1 MAWCASPHSSMDVVH
16 TFSSQGFVILRSC
29 LDSAAVSSFVEAIAS
44 DLSSGHHNETPLGR
58 IELNDSSTWPR
69 AGNLA
74 AHRIVEVVP
83 APSPHTDVRGDS
95 RERAVHWRS
104 LQDRGHSLGR
114 ALDALLGD
122 GAWEIPCNGD
132 APVTTRFW
140 YCPVTMPEVPPP
152 PARAAASSS
161 PSAPPPALSASP
173 LDTLP
178 FHLSVIGPISS
189 LPRDAALSAALR
201 ARCPCRP
208 EEAAHLWQPI
218 NRRRIVGKGWHVD
231 SFHAHAVVVLILLSD
246 WAPGG
251 GGTALIPGSHVAV
264 YRRWQVLRQGL
275 PVGGP
280 PSPRGAPAAATD
292 GDGASAPPSVAPMPD
307 DAEAQR
313 ALNGWVMGRMRTLT
327 EAGRVRLVRDGPAAA
342 AMLEP
347 PPGASRPAQPAWD
360 DADDSDGVAAAVSA
374 VQIVGRAGD
383 VVLMHPLLV
392 HSGTTN
398 LGPDVRLLANG
409 MARVRAE
416 PARCADGQ
424 GVLGPM
430 DLAALPQ
437 PDSVTAPQ
445 HADGAGS

>member
-1 MAWCASPHSSMDVVH
+1 MDLVH
-16 TFSSQGFVILRSC
+16 TFSSQGFVVLRGC
-29 LDSAAVSSFVEAIAS
+29 LDSAAVNSFVAAIAS
-44 DLSSGHHNETPLGR
+44 DLSSGRHNETPLGR

-83 APSPHTDVRGDS
+83 APLSPTNVRGDS
-95 RERAVHWRS
+95 AECAVHWRA
-104 LQDRGHSLGR
+104 LQDRAHSLGR

-122 GAWEIPCNGD
+122 GAWEVPCNGD

-152 PARAAASSS
+152 PSRDAASL
-161 PSAPPPALSASP
+161 PPTALLPGLSTSP
-173 LDTLP
+173 LDPGTLHEP
-178 FHLSVIGPISS
+178 GFHLSVIGPISS

-201 ARCPCRP
+201 APSPCPP
-208 EEAAHLWQPI
+208 AEAARMWQPI

-251 GGTALIPGSHVAV
+251 GGTALIPGSHVGV

-275 PVGGP
+275 DGP
-280 PSPRGAPAAATD
+280 PSTCGAPAATD

-313 ALNGWVMGRMRTLT
+313 ALNGWVMGRMRALT
-327 EAGRVRLVRDGPAAA
+327 EADRVRLVHDGPAAA

-347 PPGASRPAQPAWD
+347 PLGAPRPAHPAWD
-360 DADDSDGVAAAVSA
+360 DVDDGVATVSA

-383 VVLMHPLLV
+383 VILMHPLLV

-409 MARVRAE
+409 MARVRPE
-416 PARCADGQ
+416 PARCVDGL
-424 GVLGPM
+424 GALGPM
-430 DLAALPQ
+430 DRAALP
-437 PDSVTAPQ
+437 
-445 HADGAGS
+445 